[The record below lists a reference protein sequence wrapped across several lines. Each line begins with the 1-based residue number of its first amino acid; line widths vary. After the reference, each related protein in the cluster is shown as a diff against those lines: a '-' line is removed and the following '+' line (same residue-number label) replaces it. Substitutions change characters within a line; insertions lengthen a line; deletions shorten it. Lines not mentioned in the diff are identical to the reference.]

1 MITQISGGVCAVG
14 GVKAY
19 GIKPGKM
26 GLAIILGEGTAAGVF
41 TRNKIIAAP
50 AMLTRSHLEKNG
62 GRLCGIIANSGNA
75 NAFTGEQ
82 GMADARAMAAL
93 LAEKLGVD
101 PELIG
106 VASTGVI
113 GRKLDVDWIAAH
125 TNEVFE
131 KVTDSEE
138 GNLGAMKAIM
148 TTDTK
153 QKECAVEVTVPE
165 GKFRIGGICKGAG
178 MIEPNMGTMLSFVY
192 TDAGISSAAIRQ
204 SLVSAADKSFNMVV
218 VDGDTSTNDM
228 CLLTATGKSGIDVES
243 SPALKAAFTE
253 GLETVMKDARQKDRR
268 RRRRRKQA
276 HSGHRHRRRNAQRR
290 RPCCKI
296 DHQIAA
302 LQIRRLRKRP
312 QLGTRRRSR
321 RLFRRRIRPDE
332 DLPRLLRRHTVRSP
346 REKRRDHRQ
355 IIRQQPRSP
364 QKDHVRRHRLRRNGP
379 RRRHGIRRCL
389 GLRPDIRLRP
399 DQCRLHDMIFRT
411 DTTRSFR

>member
-1 MITQISGGVCAVG
+1 MFIMITQISGGVCAVG

-125 TNEVFE
+125 TNDVFE

-253 GLETVMKDARQKDRR
+253 GLETVMTTLAKKIAADGEGASKLIQVTVTGAATHKDAVL
-268 RRRRRKQA
+268 
-276 HSGHRHRRRNAQRR
+276 
-290 RPCCKI
+290 
-296 DHQIAA
+296 AA
-302 LQIRRLRKRP
+302 KSI
-312 QLGTRRRSR
+312 T
-321 RLFRRRIRPDE
+321 
-332 DLPRLLRRHTVRSP
+332 RSP
-346 REKRRDHRQ
+346 LFKSAVFGKDPNWGRAVAAAGYSGAEFDQTKISLAFSDGTQSVHLVKSGE
-355 IIRQQPRSP
+355 IIDKSSGNNLDLL
-364 QKDHVRRHRLRRNGP
+364 KKIMSADTVYVEMDLGAGTESAVAWGCDLTYDYVRINA
-379 RRRHGIRRCL
+379 
-389 GLRPDIRLRP
+389 DY
-399 DQCRLHDMIFRT
+399 
-411 DTTRSFR
+411 TT